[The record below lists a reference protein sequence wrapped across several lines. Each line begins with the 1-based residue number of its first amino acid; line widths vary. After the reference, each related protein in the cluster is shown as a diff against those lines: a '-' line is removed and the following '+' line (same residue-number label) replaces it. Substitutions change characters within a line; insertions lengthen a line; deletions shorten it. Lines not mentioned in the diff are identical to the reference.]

1 MNLRTSPLLLSFI
14 AAAGLT
20 LSACDKKTAVVE
32 TQTEVVVAQVSET
45 EHTATIEF
53 VGRLQA
59 KEDIKIQA
67 KVSGYLLEHPFKEGD
82 NIHKGDKLF
91 IIDPAPFAAD
101 LAGAQAKIS
110 QATANVDITTTNYKR
125 AKRLIKTNAIS
136 QLDLDNLR
144 ADKLEADA
152 GLKSAEASLKNAQLN
167 LQYTTLVAPIDG
179 RIGEKKYSL
188 GDLVG
193 PDAGALTTLVS
204 IDPIQAVFQVNETLF
219 YNVGQEQRQRVS
231 EGKNKLEFTVKIRLS
246 SGDIYPLEGKL
257 DFVSN
262 RVNTDTGTLTIRAE
276 IPNPDGLLR
285 PGQYV
290 KVLVES
296 LTPEKSVSVPAAAI
310 LSDQQG
316 DFVFTVDETNTVHK
330 HKVDLT
336 GDSKG
341 LQFIRSDQVKPG
353 DQVIIAGIKKVRD
366 GQTVKARSRDKPKSD
381 TETAAKASTQAQA
394 EK

>member
-1 MNLRTSPLLLSFI
+1 M
-14 AAAGLT
+14 
-20 LSACDKKTAVVE
+20 
-32 TQTEVVVAQVSET
+32 
-45 EHTATIEF
+45 
-53 VGRLQA
+53 
-59 KEDIKIQA
+59 
-67 KVSGYLLEHPFKEGD
+67 
-82 NIHKGDKLF
+82 
-91 IIDPAPFAAD
+91 
-101 LAGAQAKIS
+101 
-110 QATANVDITTTNYKR
+110 
-125 AKRLIKTNAIS
+125 
-136 QLDLDNLR
+136 
-144 ADKLEADA
+144 
-152 GLKSAEASLKNAQLN
+152 
-167 LQYTTLVAPIDG
+167 
-179 RIGEKKYSL
+179 